1 VKTVFAAVAGAALL
15 LGAVAPA
22 PLSAHHSTA
31 MFDQS
36 RTMTLEGAVATF
48 QWTNPHAWIQV
59 TAPGPDGEMTE
70 WSIECSS
77 PNTLSRQGWTPRLL
91 TPGQALVIVINPMQ
105 DGTNAGLFV
114 GMRLDD
120 GQVFGNVSAAAPGNE
135 G

>member
-1 VKTVFAAVAGAALL
+1 MKIPIVAVVALALAAL
-15 LGAVAPA
+15 AAPA
-22 PLSAHHSTA
+22 GLSAHHSTA
-31 MFDQS
+31 MFDRAQV
-36 RTMTLEGAVATF
+36 RTLEGTVADF

-91 TPGQALVIVINPMQ
+91 APGQRIVIVINPMQ

-114 GMRLDD
+114 GMTLED
-120 GQVFGNVSAAAPGNE
+120 GRVFGDVSAAG
-135 G
+135 GGQG